1 MVIPATTPVPSF
13 PKNRRRMRRGAR
25 KRHALSRKVDPR
37 EEYREGASLAY
48 DASFLPLSATF
59 PGAQPQSLE
68 RSWLAWMAHEVRR
81 EEEDE
86 QCRLFGGDADDDFCS
101 CRYMHTST
109 PITSLSLHHTHPL
122 TPLHHLS
129 TPPPILHSTTMSVS
143 MGTQDK
149 GDELIQAQALR
160 ALGILYDSIRDDE
173 SEAPAPAS
181 GVFTAGNEANNKDGD
196 NNFPPLPPRL
206 QSALSRPPHKT
217 TKTKRHNSRHTPLTI
232 PTPPL
237 LSSCLLDDSDIL
249 RLTTLRSPEPVE
261 QTRQSLPAPAS
272 FPTQFP
278 VPLRIPVT
286 ADTKDNTV
294 APTTAKPTDPSW
306 TLIPQDPDWVLLDDD
321 S

>member
-1 MVIPATTPVPSF
+1 
-13 PKNRRRMRRGAR
+13 
-25 KRHALSRKVDPR
+25 
-37 EEYREGASLAY
+37 
-48 DASFLPLSATF
+48 
-59 PGAQPQSLE
+59 
-68 RSWLAWMAHEVRR
+68 
-81 EEEDE
+81 
-86 QCRLFGGDADDDFCS
+86 
-101 CRYMHTST
+101 
-109 PITSLSLHHTHPL
+109 
-122 TPLHHLS
+122 
-129 TPPPILHSTTMSVS
+129 MSVS

-160 ALGILYDSIRDDE
+160 ALGILYDSICDDE

-181 GVFTAGNEANNKDGD
+181 GVFTANNEDNNKDGD
-196 NNFPPLPPRL
+196 NSFPPLPSRL
-206 QSALSRPPHKT
+206 QSALSRPNPKT
-217 TKTKRHNSRHTPLTI
+217 TKTYRHKRHNSRHTPLTI

-261 QTRQSLPAPAS
+261 QTRQSLPAHAS

-286 ADTKDNTV
+286 ADIKDNNTT
-294 APTTAKPTDPSW
+294 APTTAKPTDPSC

>member
-1 MVIPATTPVPSF
+1 MVIPVTTTPAAAF

-37 EEYREGASLAY
+37 EEYLEGASLAY

-86 QCRLFGGDADDDFCS
+86 QCRLFGGDADDD
-101 CRYMHTST
+101 
-109 PITSLSLHHTHPL
+109 
-122 TPLHHLS
+122 
-129 TPPPILHSTTMSVS
+129 
-143 MGTQDK
+143 
-149 GDELIQAQALR
+149 ALR
-160 ALGILYDSIRDDE
+160 ALGILYDSIRDGD
-173 SEAPAPAS
+173 SEEPPAPAS
-181 GVFTAGNEANNKDGD
+181 GVFTTGSNQDTKDGD
-196 NNFPPLPPRL
+196 NFPPLPSSL
-206 QSALSRPPHKT
+206 QRALSRPLPRPP
-217 TKTKRHNSRHTPLTI
+217 KTKRHNSRRHPLTI

-237 LSSCLLDDSDIL
+237 LQSYLLDDSEIL
-249 RLTTLRSPEPVE
+249 RLTTAQAPPPAEKENE
-261 QTRQSLPAPAS
+261 QRPHHQSLPTHAS

-278 VPLRIPVT
+278 VPLPVPVMT
-286 ADTKDNTV
+286 RPADRKDNTT
-294 APTTAKPTDPSW
+294 APTTSTTTTTRPTDPSW